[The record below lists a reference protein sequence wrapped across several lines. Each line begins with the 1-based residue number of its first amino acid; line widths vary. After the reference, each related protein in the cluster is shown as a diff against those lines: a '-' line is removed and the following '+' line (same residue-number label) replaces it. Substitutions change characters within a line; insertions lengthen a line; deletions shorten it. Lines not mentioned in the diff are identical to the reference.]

1 MHTMRFG
8 KISIKNIYNQKIGKA
23 IKSKGFGI
31 KKIQGHIQDNK
42 RNRFNLLMT
51 DKDELKF

>member
-1 MHTMRFG
+1 MRFG

-23 IKSKGFGI
+23 IKLKGFGI

-42 RNRFNLLMT
+42 RNRFNLLMI